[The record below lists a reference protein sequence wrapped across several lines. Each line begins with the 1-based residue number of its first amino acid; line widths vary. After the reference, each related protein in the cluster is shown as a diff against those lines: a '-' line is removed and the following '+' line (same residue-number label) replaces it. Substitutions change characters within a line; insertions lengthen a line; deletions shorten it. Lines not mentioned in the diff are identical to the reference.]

1 MNLEHHTQ
9 EGADI
14 VKLPERL
21 MMADAAGA
29 RATLKDIIDQGGG
42 KLILDLS
49 ATSFMDSSGLA
60 VIVSALQAA
69 RKREGDVYL
78 CGMSNTVRALF
89 ELTRLQTVFQIFDD
103 ETVALRAFTEAIA
116 NHQ

>member
-1 MNLEHHTQ
+1 MNLDHRTQ
-9 EGADI
+9 ESVDI

-21 MMADAAGA
+21 MMADAASA
-29 RATLKDIIDQGGG
+29 RAILKDIIDQGSG
-42 KLILDLS
+42 KLILNLS

-69 RKREGDVYL
+69 RKRDGDIYL
-78 CGMSNTVRALF
+78 CGMSKTVRALL

-103 ETVALRAFTEAIA
+103 EMVALRAFGCSMSS
-116 NHQ
+116 